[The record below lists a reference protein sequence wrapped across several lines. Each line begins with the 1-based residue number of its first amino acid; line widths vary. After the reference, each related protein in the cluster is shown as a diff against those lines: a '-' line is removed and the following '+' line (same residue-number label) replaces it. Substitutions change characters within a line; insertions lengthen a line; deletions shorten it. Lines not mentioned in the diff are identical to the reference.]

1 MGKIVSASEGL
12 IDPAFDK
19 FLDGHPTRRELQ
31 AAFNKM
37 GHNDSELFAMVDTQ
51 ALVGNFLCDKLGVT
65 RDEIAAYIAKKAEEL
80 KALRA
85 AAIAAAKAEK
95 SATADGTQQNEA
107 LVSQEAAN
115 EQSHS

>member
-65 RDEIAAYIAKKAEEL
+65 RDEIAVYIAKKAEEL

-85 AAIAAAKAEK
+85 AAIAA
-95 SATADGTQQNEA
+95 GTQQNEA
-107 LVSQEAAN
+107 LISQEAAN
-115 EQSHS
+115 EQSYGKL